1 MAPHEPVLYL
11 DVGSPFAYLA
21 AERAAGVLGV
31 QPRLAPILLGG
42 LFRLNG
48 RSSWA
53 LGDVARRR
61 AGMADVEARAA
72 RYGLP
77 PLRWP
82 DPWPTNYLL
91 AMRAVTAAGLE
102 DAVTGDRLLMAS
114 LRRMFVAGDDLGQED
129 GVRAACADAG
139 LDADAAL
146 DAALTP
152 RAKQALRDATE
163 AAHARGV
170 IGVPTLAVGERLL
183 WGDDRLEEGATLVG

>member
-1 MAPHEPVLYL
+1 MAPHQPILYL

-21 AERAAGVLGV
+21 AERAAGVLGL

-82 DPWPTNYLL
+82 DPWPTDYLL
-91 AMRAVTAAGLE
+91 AMRTITAAGLD
-102 DAVTGDRLLMAS
+102 DAETGSALLMAS
-114 LRRMFVAGDDLGQED
+114 LRRMFVVGDDLGQED

-146 DAALTP
+146 AAALTP

-170 IGVPTLAVGERLL
+170 IGVPTLAVGEQLL
-183 WGDDRLEEGATLVG
+183 WGDDRLEEGAALVR